1 MIFLEKLN
9 SLTEE
14 EFFVFASCMG
24 LDNLVDYSKNLQFL
38 TMIDL
43 NRAGPQ
49 INKAAALLKP
59 KDKEILEKALEK
71 LYQNANPQELK
82 V

>member
-1 MIFLEKLN
+1 MIYLEKLN

-24 LDNLVDYSKNLQFL
+24 LDNLVNYSKNLQFL

-49 INKAAALLKP
+49 INKAASKLDTKNR
-59 KDKEILEKALEK
+59 DILEKAIEK
-71 LYQNANPQELK
+71 LYQNANPQEPK